1 MNVLELKAIHL
12 AFLVF
17 TKGQN
22 QYTFKYTIFVLSHKR
37 HSKSA
42 NIGEFAEE
50 ICYRGNFDFFI
61 EQEHSNYSRVVL
73 SKQVE
78 REAYQDYRRIIDY
91 PEWINIKSKGFLE
104 NLSQSSHSR
113 NKLVCIDAFPPAEEL
128 LFMETRSIQAGN
140 RCISIELVKK
150 IPLCISLFFVDFKSV
165 KKCTERSS
173 GNDYFSC
180 FNLAGSTSIYRT
192 TKYIK
197 TMTISDFVDKGTFH

>member
-1 MNVLELKAIHL
+1 MVDKQYLFIFRQIPDSDSNRDNNTSSYLQNRVGSYLQQCQNSGWLEFFREDQHVNVLELKAIHL

-91 PEWINIKSKGFLE
+91 PE
-104 NLSQSSHSR
+104 
-113 NKLVCIDAFPPAEEL
+113 
-128 LFMETRSIQAGN
+128 
-140 RCISIELVKK
+140 
-150 IPLCISLFFVDFKSV
+150 
-165 KKCTERSS
+165 
-173 GNDYFSC
+173 
-180 FNLAGSTSIYRT
+180 
-192 TKYIK
+192 
-197 TMTISDFVDKGTFH
+197 